1 MIALIQLSLASDQ
14 TQLDQR
20 SNIGRQAR
28 AFTLVELLVVLAV
41 IGILVALLLP
51 AVQSAREAARRSQ
64 CQNNFKQ
71 TILAVH
77 NFESTY
83 KTLPMG
89 NAVYAYSTTD
99 LPSNLPP
106 LGSQGFGW
114 SARILPFMEESNVY
128 KLIDKLE
135 DSYAPGSW
143 EASAQ
148 LIPAFVC
155 PDDVN
160 ESKWVDC
167 CSGKDHGGNPEADW
181 RVTNIA
187 GVADS
192 QRSPVAFAFQQIADG
207 NGLFFNFSKI
217 AMRKITDGTSNTI
230 AIGEVTT
237 GGLGK
242 DGSGVMVTVG
252 YSWVQ
257 RNLQTARQGINGVG
271 TVPGGRSSADPLDGD
286 GGNRHEELFD
296 EVGFSSFHPGGCY
309 FGYADGRVE
318 FLSADINQD
327 VLAAY
332 ASRNCGE
339 VVSGDQASGGCPP
352 PKGTPPP
359 R

>member
-1 MIALIQLSLASDQ
+1 MIAIN
-14 TQLDQR
+14 QR
-20 SNIGRQAR
+20 LGTEKRLRRNQQHNGGGLGRG
-28 AFTLVELLVVLAV
+28 FTLVELLVVIAI

-51 AVQSAREAARRSQ
+51 AVQSAREAARRAQ

-71 TILAVH
+71 TLLAVH
-77 NFESTY
+77 NYESTY
-83 KTLPMG
+83 KSFPMG
-89 NAVYAYSTTD
+89 NAVHAFDTAD
-99 LPSNLPP
+99 LPANIPP

-114 SARILPFMEESNVY
+114 SARSLPFMEETNVY
-128 KLIDKLE
+128 NLIDNMD

-143 EASAQ
+143 EASGK
-148 LIPAFVC
+148 LISAYVC
-155 PDDVN
+155 PDDHN
-160 ESKWVDC
+160 DSKWVDC
-167 CSGKDHGGNPEADW
+167 CTGKDHFGDPEADW

-207 NGLFFNFSKI
+207 NGVFFNFSKI
-217 AMRKITDGTSNTI
+217 AIRKITDGTSNTA

-237 GGLGK
+237 GGPGK
-242 DGSGVMVTVG
+242 DAAGAVVTVG

-271 TVPGGRSSADPLDGD
+271 TIPGGRSAADPLDGD

-296 EVGFSSFHPGGCY
+296 EVGFSSFHPGGCH
-309 FGYADGRVE
+309 FGYCDGRVE
-318 FLSADINQD
+318 FLSADINQG

-332 ASRNCGE
+332 SSRNCGE
-339 VVSGDQASGGCPP
+339 VVSGDEVSGGCPP